1 MHSALHVL
9 ALAKIHSEEPC
20 IVERILDRI
29 VHPQTFGVK
38 SVVTLGPKMKLIPVT
53 KLSLIELRRVSG
65 NCHVTRQL
73 FHNAQ
78 ELEVIL
84 LIQVIRVDARSL
96 ACRRKVRRITVNDLG
111 TRKRITLKNN
121 ERISSDEGSES

>member
-1 MHSALHVL
+1 M
-9 ALAKIHSEEPC
+9 
-20 IVERILDRI
+20 ERIRDRI